1 MISIHFFSQELI
13 FGDMSSRPINDLS
26 VMVDEIFYPILNNP
40 ANQTG
45 WPEVIKKDMDFHLQE
60 LKNVVAEVIY

>member
-1 MISIHFFSQELI
+1 MQQLI
-13 FGDMSSRPINDLS
+13 FGDMSPRPINDLS

-40 ANQTG
+40 ANQEG

-60 LKNVVAEVIY
+60 LKNIVSEVMIYYTLEM